1 MDSASC
7 SILRAQPFS
16 SAAAIFPPSNNTTA
30 RFFALPKT
38 NRNPNL
44 VPLFSSTFPRNPNF
58 PGKCLHFDRFS
69 TFSSLGGAQDQNPSQ
84 ELAVLLEVDGGFFE
98 AVYRC
103 IVRIGLDVS
112 FRVLMDAYLLGNRQS
127 FNAAFKKLGHHCTNW
142 TEPVYL
148 DLLRENAGDEEKMVN
163 LYFNRIG
170 WPSSLPTTE
179 KESFV
184 KNVLQN
190 KEIAMDEFLMSESL
204 TLRPGVEEFIDDAY
218 KEGVPVVV
226 LTTYSKSGNQIARSI
241 VEKLGEERV
250 SKLKI
255 VGDKEV
261 LQSLLNQPVNDMGLS
276 SGMDEQLSKEAIKAV
291 SAEKQRFTKEVALFL
306 KLIFDIDT
314 RPPESLEKTIAAL
327 RAGAEVAGLP
337 VCDCVLI
344 AGSQSGVAGA
354 ERVGMPCVVLRSS
367 LTARAEF
374 PLANAIMDG
383 FGGADLTI
391 SKLRNKRRS

>member
-69 TFSSLGGAQDQNPSQ
+69 TFSSLGGAQDQNPTQ
-84 ELAVLLEVDGGFFE
+84 ELAVLLEVDG
-98 AVYRC
+98 
-103 IVRIGLDVS
+103 
-112 FRVLMDAYLLGNRQS
+112 VLMDAYLLGNRQS

-190 KEIAMDEFLMSESL
+190 KKIAMDEFLMSESL

-314 RPPESLEKTIAAL
+314 RPPESLEKIIAAL

-374 PLANAIMDG
+374 PSANAIMDG

>member
-69 TFSSLGGAQDQNPSQ
+69 TFSSLGGAQDQNPTQ
-84 ELAVLLEVDGGFFE
+84 KLAVLLEVDG
-98 AVYRC
+98 
-103 IVRIGLDVS
+103 
-112 FRVLMDAYLLGNRQS
+112 VLMDAYLLGNRQS

-190 KEIAMDEFLMSESL
+190 KKIAMDEFLMSESL

-314 RPPESLEKTIAAL
+314 RPPESLEKIIAAL

-374 PLANAIMDG
+374 PSANAIMDG

>member
-7 SILRAQPFS
+7 SFLRAQPFS
-16 SAAAIFPPSNNTTA
+16 SAAAIFPPSNNNTA
-30 RFFALPKT
+30 RFFALPKN

-58 PGKCLHFDRFS
+58 PGKCLHFNRFS
-69 TFSSLGGAQDQNPSQ
+69 AFSSLCGAQDQNPSQ
-84 ELAVLLEVDGGFFE
+84 ELAVLLEVDG
-98 AVYRC
+98 
-103 IVRIGLDVS
+103 
-112 FRVLMDAYLLGNRQS
+112 VLMDAYLLGNRQS

-148 DLLRENAGDEEKMVN
+148 DLLRKSAGDEEKMVN
-163 LYFNRIG
+163 LYFNQIG
-170 WPSSLPTTE
+170 WPSSLPTAE

-184 KNVLQN
+184 KNVLQ
-190 KEIAMDEFLMSESL
+190 KKKIAMDEFLMSESL
-204 TLRPGVEEFIDDAY
+204 TLRPGVEEFIDDAC

-226 LTTYSKSGNQIARSI
+226 LTTYSKSGNQIART
-241 VEKLGEERV
+241 KLGEERV

-261 LQSLLNQPVNDMGLS
+261 LQSLFNQLVNDIALS
-276 SGMDEQLSKEAIKAV
+276 SGMDGQLSKEAIKAV
-291 SAEKQRFTKEVALFL
+291 SAEKERIFKELALLL
-306 KLIFDIDT
+306 KLILDIDT
-314 RPPESLEKTIAAL
+314 RPPESLEKIIVAL
-327 RAGAEVAGLP
+327 QAGAEVAGLP

-374 PLANAIMDG
+374 PSANAIMDG
-383 FGGADLTI
+383 FGGAELTI
-391 SKLRNKRRS
+391 PKLRNKRRS

>member
-84 ELAVLLEVDGGFFE
+84 ELAVLLEVDG
-98 AVYRC
+98 
-103 IVRIGLDVS
+103 
-112 FRVLMDAYLLGNRQS
+112 VLMDAYLLGNRQS

-148 DLLRENAGDEEKMVN
+148 DLLRENAGDEDKMVN

-190 KEIAMDEFLMSESL
+190 KKIAMDEFLMSESL

-226 LTTYSKSGNQIARSI
+226 LTTYNKSGNQIARSI

-261 LQSLLNQPVNDMGLS
+261 LQSLLNQPVNDLGLS

-314 RPPESLEKTIAAL
+314 RPPESLEKIIAAL

-374 PLANAIMDG
+374 PSANAIMDG

-391 SKLRNKRRS
+391 YKLRNKRRS

>member
-84 ELAVLLEVDGGFFE
+84 ELAVLLEVDG
-98 AVYRC
+98 
-103 IVRIGLDVS
+103 
-112 FRVLMDAYLLGNRQS
+112 VLMDAYLLGNRQS

-190 KEIAMDEFLMSESL
+190 KKIAMDEFLMSESL

-314 RPPESLEKTIAAL
+314 RPPESLEKIIAAL

-374 PLANAIMDG
+374 PSANAIMDG

-391 SKLRNKRRS
+391 YKLRNKRRS

>member
-69 TFSSLGGAQDQNPSQ
+69 TFSSLGGAQDQNPTQ
-84 ELAVLLEVDGGFFE
+84 KLAVLLEVDG
-98 AVYRC
+98 
-103 IVRIGLDVS
+103 
-112 FRVLMDAYLLGNRQS
+112 VLVDAYLLGNRQS

-190 KEIAMDEFLMSESL
+190 KKIAMDEFLMSESL

-314 RPPESLEKTIAAL
+314 RPPESLEKIIAAL

>member
-69 TFSSLGGAQDQNPSQ
+69 TFSSLGGAQDQNPTQ
-84 ELAVLLEVDGGFFE
+84 KLAVLLEVDG
-98 AVYRC
+98 
-103 IVRIGLDVS
+103 
-112 FRVLMDAYLLGNRQS
+112 VLMDAYLLGNRQS

-190 KEIAMDEFLMSESL
+190 KKIAMDEFLMSESL

-314 RPPESLEKTIAAL
+314 RPPESLEKIIAAL

>member
-30 RFFALPKT
+30 RFFALLKN

-44 VPLFSSTFPRNPNF
+44 VSLFSSTFPRNPNF
-58 PGKCLHFDRFS
+58 PGKCLHFNRFS
-69 TFSSLGGAQDQNPSQ
+69 AFSSLCGAQHQSPSQ
-84 ELAVLLEVDGGFFE
+84 ELAVLLEVEG
-98 AVYRC
+98 
-103 IVRIGLDVS
+103 
-112 FRVLMDAYLLGNRQS
+112 VLMDAYLLGNRQS
-127 FNAAFKKLGHHCTNW
+127 FNAAFKKLGHLCTNW

-148 DLLRENAGDEEKMVN
+148 DLLRKSAGDEEKMVN
-163 LYFNRIG
+163 FYFNQIG
-170 WPSSLPTTE
+170 WPSSLLTTE

-184 KNVLQN
+184 KNVLQ
-190 KEIAMDEFLMSESL
+190 KKKIAMDEFLMSESL

-261 LQSLLNQPVNDMGLS
+261 LQSLFNQLVNDIALS

-291 SAEKQRFTKEVALFL
+291 SAEKERIFKELALLL
-306 KLIFDIDT
+306 KLILDIDT
-314 RPPESLEKTIAAL
+314 RPPESLEKIILAL
-327 RAGAEVAGLP
+327 QAGAEVAGLP

-374 PLANAIMDG
+374 PSANAIMDG

-391 SKLRNKRRS
+391 PKLRNKRRS

>member
-84 ELAVLLEVDGGFFE
+84 ELAVLLEVDG
-98 AVYRC
+98 
-103 IVRIGLDVS
+103 
-112 FRVLMDAYLLGNRQS
+112 VLMDAYLLGNRQS

-190 KEIAMDEFLMSESL
+190 KKIAMDEFLMSESL

-314 RPPESLEKTIAAL
+314 RPPESLEKIIAAL
-327 RAGAEVAGLP
+327 RAGAEVASLP

-374 PLANAIMDG
+374 PSANAIMDG

-391 SKLRNKRRS
+391 YKLRNKRRS

>member
-16 SAAAIFPPSNNTTA
+16 SAAAIFPPGNNTTA
-30 RFFALPKT
+30 RFFALPKN

-58 PGKCLHFDRFS
+58 PGKCLRFDRFS
-69 TFSSLGGAQDQNPSQ
+69 AFSSLCGVQDQNPSQ
-84 ELAVLLEVDGGFFE
+84 ELAVLLEVDG
-98 AVYRC
+98 
-103 IVRIGLDVS
+103 
-112 FRVLMDAYLLGNRQS
+112 VLMDAYRMGNRQS
-127 FNAAFKKLGHHCTNW
+127 FNAAFKKLGQRCTDW

-148 DLLRENAGDEEKMVN
+148 DLLRESGGDEEKMVN

-170 WPSSLPTTE
+170 WPSSLPTSE

-184 KNVLQN
+184 KNVL
-190 KEIAMDEFLMSESL
+190 KKKKIAMDEFLMSESL
-204 TLRPGVEEFIDDAY
+204 NLRPGVEEFIDEAY

-261 LQSLLNQPVNDMGLS
+261 LQSLFNQLVNDVALS
-276 SGMDEQLSKEAIKAV
+276 SGMDEQLSKEAIKAEGWV
-291 SAEKQRFTKEVALFL
+291 L
-306 KLIFDIDT
+306 KGSVIDIWA
-314 RPPESLEKTIAAL
+314 SF
-327 RAGAEVAGLP
+327 
-337 VCDCVLI
+337 C
-344 AGSQSGVAGA
+344 
-354 ERVGMPCVVLRSS
+354 
-367 LTARAEF
+367 
-374 PLANAIMDG
+374 
-383 FGGADLTI
+383 
-391 SKLRNKRRS
+391 

>member
-1 MDSASC
+1 MDSASR
-7 SILRAQPFS
+7 SILRNFS
-16 SAAAIFPPSNNTTA
+16 STAVIFPPSNNTTA
-30 RFFALPKT
+30 RFFDLPKT
-38 NRNPNL
+38 NHNPNL

-69 TFSSLGGAQDQNPSQ
+69 AFSSLCGVQDQNPSQ
-84 ELAVLLEVDGGFFE
+84 ELAVLLEVDG
-98 AVYRC
+98 
-103 IVRIGLDVS
+103 
-112 FRVLMDAYLLGNRQS
+112 VLMDAYRMGNRQS
-127 FNAAFKKLGHHCTNW
+127 FNAAFKKLGQRCTNW

-148 DLLRENAGDEEKMVN
+148 DLLRESGGDEEKMVN

-170 WPSSLPTTE
+170 WPSSLPTSE
-179 KESFV
+179 GSFV
-184 KNVLQN
+184 KNVL
-190 KEIAMDEFLMSESL
+190 KKKKIAMDEFLMSESL

-261 LQSLLNQPVNDMGLS
+261 LQSLFNQLVNDIALS

-291 SAEKQRFTKEVALFL
+291 SAEKERIFKELALLL
-306 KLIFDIDT
+306 KLILDIDT
-314 RPPESLEKTIAAL
+314 RPPESLEKIILAL
-327 RAGAEVAGLP
+327 QAGAEVAGLP
-337 VCDCVLI
+337 VCNCVLI

-354 ERVGMPCVVLRSS
+354 KRVGMPCVVLRSS
-367 LTARAEF
+367 LTARDEF
-374 PLANAIMDG
+374 PCANAIMDG
-383 FGGADLTI
+383 FGGAELTI
-391 SKLRNKRRS
+391 PKLRNKGRS

>member
-84 ELAVLLEVDGGFFE
+84 ELAVLLEVDG
-98 AVYRC
+98 
-103 IVRIGLDVS
+103 
-112 FRVLMDAYLLGNRQS
+112 VLMDAYLLGNRQS

-190 KEIAMDEFLMSESL
+190 KKIAMDEFLMSESL

-226 LTTYSKSGNQIARSI
+226 LTAYSKSGNQIARSI

-314 RPPESLEKTIAAL
+314 RPPESLEKIIAAL

>member
-69 TFSSLGGAQDQNPSQ
+69 TFSSLGGAQDQNPTQ
-84 ELAVLLEVDGGFFE
+84 ELAVLLEVDG
-98 AVYRC
+98 
-103 IVRIGLDVS
+103 
-112 FRVLMDAYLLGNRQS
+112 VLMDAYLLGNRQS

-190 KEIAMDEFLMSESL
+190 KKIAMDEFLMSESL

-226 LTTYSKSGNQIARSI
+226 LTAYSKSGNQIARSI

-314 RPPESLEKTIAAL
+314 RPPESLEKIIAAL

>member
-69 TFSSLGGAQDQNPSQ
+69 TFSSLGGAQDQNPTQ
-84 ELAVLLEVDGGFFE
+84 KLAVLLEVDG
-98 AVYRC
+98 
-103 IVRIGLDVS
+103 
-112 FRVLMDAYLLGNRQS
+112 VLMDAYLLGNLQS

-190 KEIAMDEFLMSESL
+190 KKIAMDEFLMSESL

-314 RPPESLEKTIAAL
+314 RPPESLEKIIAAL